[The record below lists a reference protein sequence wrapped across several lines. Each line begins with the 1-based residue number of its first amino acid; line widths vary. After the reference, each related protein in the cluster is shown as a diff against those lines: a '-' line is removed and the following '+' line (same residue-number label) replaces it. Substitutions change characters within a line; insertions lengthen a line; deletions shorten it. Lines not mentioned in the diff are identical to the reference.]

1 MNAPVRVLAQPH
13 LLDPTRDRVEF
24 TVAPGQTIAQMVAEA
39 MPSGRRLGGAY
50 FRVTLNGHPI
60 ADALWHAVKPKPGTQ
75 VLIRVVPQGDILRNV
90 LTIALTVAAVA
101 AGQFY
106 GPMLAGE
113 LLFGGLGG
121 VGTGSLGTVLSG
133 AITATTL
140 LAGTLLINALIPIR
154 SDKKDTATYGIQG
167 LRNQAQPDGVVP
179 GILGFIR
186 STPPYGMLP
195 YTESV
200 GDDRFVTALFIHGY
214 GPIALRNHRIGET
227 PLEKYQEVTAEHRE
241 GRAGDAALT
250 LTPRQVVER
259 GLTIELLS
267 GGPGAGPQTRY
278 TKADISSFSIDIG
291 FPGGLGGVDKDGKKV
306 GVEATFTLRYRKVGT
321 EPWTVRPIS
330 VYAKLSGKPFTR
342 TFPYD
347 VTDRGLY
354 EVEVTRTSADFDRPD
369 QDLSKKEIQRT
380 GRSQWSALRSFRPEY
395 PLNFDTPLAVTAIRI
410 RATGQLNGTLDEYNC
425 DAFCVCPDWDA
436 TSKTWI
442 ERETQNPASLFRH
455 VLTGPAGAY
464 PLTVDEVDA
473 LGGWHAYCVANGLTY
488 NRIHDYEASVLD
500 VLSDIAAA
508 GRASP
513 HDKGDRW
520 GVVIDRALDT
530 VAAHITPRNSWGFK
544 GERAYL
550 TFPDAF
556 RVSFLDETNS
566 FTKADR
572 IVPWPG
578 FVGQPKVIE
587 KLELPGITN
596 PAQVWKEAR
605 KRQYEIMLRLDTF
618 TVNQDFESLV
628 PTRGDRV
635 ELSHDV
641 LDRDQISARIIL
653 KPESLS
659 AIIVDEMLTMEA
671 GQSYAA
677 RVRYADGT
685 SNVFPVRTVAGTS
698 NVLILDGPGQ
708 LPDMDNL
715 VMFGKATRISQAC
728 TVKGIQPQKDFTAA
742 LTLIPH
748 APEIETLVANDVPP
762 AWSGRA
768 GAVVD
773 QPVSIPV
780 APIIVS
786 VDSGTSASSLATTE
800 NPYPVVVNLRPNPSG
815 TTPLATFQVL
825 SRKVGTTTWLTSS
838 ALAGA
843 GSVLL
848 AGYAK
853 GDVIEYQARGVST
866 RGTAGD
872 LTGLATHTVGA
883 TDAPSPTGLVVAIER
898 ATVNGGTSVAFLR
911 LTCSAP
917 TRTDLSLV
925 GRYRPV
931 GSTTWT
937 AIPLNTSSR
946 TSIASGT
953 LSDATDYEVQGA
965 LSTDSGADIS
975 NFVAATGSPIR
986 AVSDPAAPNAPTYT
1000 SATLSGTTVT
1010 HAIKQSGGNARGV
1023 QLFRANGFGSTFAN
1037 AALSTSKAVDPN
1049 QTDTLTD
1056 TISLGYITWWLTAQ
1070 NGSGVSSVPS
1080 ASQSLLYVTQPG
1092 AKNSFPNDLTN
1103 AEWIKTATTAALNG
1117 TGPDG
1122 AAATMIAET
1131 ATTGTH
1137 TVAYKATGLAS
1148 GSKVRAVWGLKASGR
1163 SAGRIDLINSG
1174 GTGNGDYVRTT
1185 FDLTA
1190 GTISVGTPSGTTF
1203 SGVTAT
1209 IQKVSADFWL
1219 IVITATTSASAGTSG
1234 ALAVEDRL
1242 NLGTGGTTISY
1253 AGDTTKGLLAWAC
1266 SLAPV
1271 P

>member
-1 MNAPVRVLAQPH
+1 
-13 LLDPTRDRVEF
+13 
-24 TVAPGQTIAQMVAEA
+24 
-39 MPSGRRLGGAY
+39 MPAGRRLGGAY

-60 ADALWHAVKPKPGTQ
+60 GDALWHAVKPKPGTH
-75 VLIRVVPQGDILRNV
+75 VLIRVVPQGDTLKNV

-121 VGTGSLGTVLSG
+121 IGTGSLGTVLSG

-154 SDKKDTATYGIQG
+154 SDKKDAATYGIQG

-179 GILGFIR
+179 GLLGFHR

-200 GDDRFVTALFIHGY
+200 GDDRFVTANFIHGY
-214 GPIALRNHRIGET
+214 GPIATRNHRIGET
-227 PLEKYQEVTAEHRE
+227 PIEKYQEVTAEHRE
-241 GRAGDAALT
+241 GRPGDAPLT

-259 GLTIELLS
+259 ALSIELLNA
-267 GGPGAGPQTRY
+267 GPGGGPQTRF
-278 TKADISSFSIDIG
+278 TKADISSFSVDIG
-291 FPGGLGGVDKDGKKV
+291 FPGGLGGIDKDGKKV

-321 EPWTVRPIS
+321 ETWATRPIS

-342 TFPYD
+342 TFAYD

-354 EVEVTRTSADFDRPD
+354 EIEITRTSGDFDRPD
-369 QDLSKKEIQRT
+369 QDFSKKEIQRT
-380 GRSQWSALRSFRPEY
+380 GRSQWSVLRSFRPEY
-395 PLNFDTPLAVTAIRI
+395 PINFDAPLAVSAIRI

-425 DAFCVCPDWDA
+425 DAFCICPDWDA
-436 TSKTWI
+436 ASGTWI

-473 LGGWHAYCVANGLTY
+473 LGDWHAYCVANGLTY

-520 GVVIDRALDT
+520 GVVVDRALDT

-544 GERAYL
+544 GERSYL

-566 FTKADR
+566 FIKADR

-578 FVGQPKVIE
+578 FVGQPRVIE

-596 PAQVWKEAR
+596 PAQVWKETR

-618 TVNQDFESLV
+618 TVTQDFESLV

-641 LDRDQISARIIL
+641 LDRDQVAARIIL

-659 AIIVDEMLTMEA
+659 ALMLDEMVTMEE
-671 GQSYAA
+671 GQAYAA
-677 RVRYADGT
+677 RVRYKDGT

-708 LPDMDNL
+708 LPEMDDL

-748 APEIETLVANDVPP
+748 APEIEALVAADVPP

-768 GAVVD
+768 GAPVD

-786 VDSGTSASSLATTE
+786 VDSGTSASSLATPA

-825 SRKVGTTTWLTSS
+825 SRKAGTTAWQTAS

-853 GDVIEYQARGVST
+853 GDAIEYQARGVSM

-872 LTGLATHTVGA
+872 LTALATHTVGA
-883 TDAPSPTGLVVAIER
+883 TDAPSPSNLAVTIER
-898 ATVNGGTSVAFLR
+898 AAVNGGTTVAFLR
-911 LTCSAP
+911 LTCATP
-917 TRTDLSLV
+917 ARDDLSLV
-925 GRYRPV
+925 GRYRAA
-931 GSTTWT
+931 GATAWT
-937 AIPLNTSSR
+937 AIPLNASTR
-946 TSIASGT
+946 TAIVSGT
-953 LSDATDYEVQGA
+953 LADAETYTVEGA

-975 NFVAATGSPIR
+975 NFVPAAGSPIR
-986 AVSDPAAPNAPTYT
+986 ATADDAAPSAPTYT
-1000 SATLSGTTVT
+1000 SAALTGTAVRHTFR
-1010 HAIKQSGGNARGV
+1010 QSPSLNARTIE
-1023 QLFRANGFGSTFAN
+1023 LLRADGFGKV
-1037 AALSTSKAVDPN
+1037 AADATVIPLGAYGPN
-1049 QTDTLTD
+1049 QSDAYD
-1056 TISLGYITWWLTAQ
+1056 DVFEFGYRQTWVRAK
-1070 NGSGVSSVPS
+1070 NGSGV
-1080 ASQSLLYVTQPG
+1080 ASPVDGPKVMTKFDQTGNLTI
-1092 AKNSFPNDLTN
+1092 APNDHQPY
-1103 AEWIKTATTAALNG
+1103 ASWIKSEPLRARLPSRAVPRGQMAL
-1117 TGPDG
+1117 
-1122 AAATMIAET
+1122 T
-1131 ATTGTH
+1131 ATTGLRDI
-1137 TVAYKATGLAS
+1137 GAS
-1148 GSKVRAVWGLKASGR
+1148 R
-1163 SAGRIDLINSG
+1163 
-1174 GTGNGDYVRTT
+1174 
-1185 FDLTA
+1185 
-1190 GTISVGTPSGTTF
+1190 
-1203 SGVTAT
+1203 
-1209 IQKVSADFWL
+1209 
-1219 IVITATTSASAGTSG
+1219 
-1234 ALAVEDRL
+1234 
-1242 NLGTGGTTISY
+1242 
-1253 AGDTTKGLLAWAC
+1253 
-1266 SLAPV
+1266 
-1271 P
+1271 

>member
-39 MPSGRRLGGAY
+39 MPAGRRLGGAY

-60 ADALWHAVKPKPGTQ
+60 GDALWHAVKPKPGTH
-75 VLIRVVPQGDILRNV
+75 VLIRVVPQGDTLKNV

-121 VGTGSLGTVLSG
+121 IGTGSLGTVLSG

-154 SDKKDTATYGIQG
+154 SDKKDAATYGIQG

-179 GILGFIR
+179 GLLGFHR

-200 GDDRFVTALFIHGY
+200 GDDRFVTANFIHGY
-214 GPIALRNHRIGET
+214 GPIATRNHRIGET
-227 PLEKYQEVTAEHRE
+227 PIEKYQEVTAEHRE
-241 GRAGDAALT
+241 GRPGDAPLT

-259 GLTIELLS
+259 ALSIELLNA
-267 GGPGAGPQTRY
+267 GPGGGPQTRF
-278 TKADISSFSIDIG
+278 TKADISSFSVDIG
-291 FPGGLGGVDKDGKKV
+291 FPGGLGGIDKDGKKV

-321 EPWTVRPIS
+321 ETWATRPIS

-342 TFPYD
+342 TFAYD

-354 EVEVTRTSADFDRPD
+354 EIEITRTSGDFDRPD
-369 QDLSKKEIQRT
+369 QDFSKKEIQRT
-380 GRSQWSALRSFRPEY
+380 GRSQWSVLRSFRPEY
-395 PLNFDTPLAVTAIRI
+395 PINFDAPLAVSAIRI

-425 DAFCVCPDWDA
+425 DAFCICPDWDA
-436 TSKTWI
+436 ASGTWI

-473 LGGWHAYCVANGLTY
+473 LGDWHAYCVANGLTY

-520 GVVIDRALDT
+520 GVVVDRALDT

-544 GERAYL
+544 GERSYL

-566 FTKADR
+566 FIKADR

-578 FVGQPKVIE
+578 FVGQPRVIE

-596 PAQVWKEAR
+596 PAQVWKETR

-618 TVNQDFESLV
+618 TVTQDFESLV

-641 LDRDQISARIIL
+641 LDRDQVAARIIL

-659 AIIVDEMLTMEA
+659 ALMLDEMVTMEE
-671 GQSYAA
+671 GQAYAA
-677 RVRYADGT
+677 RVRYKDGT

-708 LPDMDNL
+708 LPEMDDL

-748 APEIETLVANDVPP
+748 APEIEALVAADVPP

-768 GAVVD
+768 GAPVD

-786 VDSGTSASSLATTE
+786 VDSGTSASSLATPA

-825 SRKVGTTTWLTSS
+825 SRKAGTTAWQTAS

-853 GDVIEYQARGVST
+853 GDAIEYQARGVSM

-872 LTGLATHTVGA
+872 LTALATHTVGA
-883 TDAPSPTGLVVAIER
+883 TDAPSPSNLAVTIER
-898 ATVNGGTSVAFLR
+898 AAVNGGTTVAFLR
-911 LTCSAP
+911 LTCATP
-917 TRTDLSLV
+917 ARDDLSLV
-925 GRYRPV
+925 GRYRAA
-931 GSTTWT
+931 GATAWT
-937 AIPLNTSSR
+937 AIPLNASTR
-946 TSIASGT
+946 TAIVSGT
-953 LSDATDYEVQGA
+953 LADAETYTVEGA

-975 NFVAATGSPIR
+975 NFVPAAGSPIR
-986 AVSDPAAPNAPTYT
+986 ATADDAAPSAPTYT
-1000 SATLSGTTVT
+1000 SAALTGTAVRHTFR
-1010 HAIKQSGGNARGV
+1010 QSPSLNARTIE
-1023 QLFRANGFGSTFAN
+1023 LLRADGFGKV
-1037 AALSTSKAVDPN
+1037 AADATVIPLGAYGPN
-1049 QTDTLTD
+1049 QSDAYD
-1056 TISLGYITWWLTAQ
+1056 DVFEFGYRQTWMRAK
-1070 NGSGVSSVPS
+1070 NGSGV
-1080 ASQSLLYVTQPG
+1080 ASLADGPKVMTKFDQAGNLTI
-1092 AKNSFPNDLTN
+1092 APNDIGN
-1103 AEWIKTATTAALNG
+1103 ASWIKSNLTAPSPVSG
-1117 TGPDG
+1117 GPTGPDG
-1122 AAATMIAET
+1122 ALATLVSET
-1131 ATTGTH
+1131 AAAGSKSILWH
-1137 TVAYKATGLAS
+1137 ATGLTS
-1148 GSKVRAVWGLKASGR
+1148 GKKYRAIYGFKPSGR
-1163 SAGRIDLINSG
+1163 TRGRLDL
-1174 GTGNGDYVRTT
+1174 
-1185 FDLTA
+1185 FDPA
-1190 GTISVGTPSGTTF
+1190 S
-1203 SGVTAT
+1203 
-1209 IQKVSADFWL
+1209 
-1219 IVITATTSASAGTSG
+1219 ATTSYTR
-1234 ALAVEDRL
+1234 ALF
-1242 NLGTGGTTISY
+1242 NLGSTRSPYVDNRRDGLQRLHGKSR
-1253 AGDTTKGLLAWAC
+1253 KGERRLLAPRSHQHGRADGDRYA
-1266 SLAPV
+1266 LLLLR
-1271 P
+1271 

>member
-24 TVAPGQTIAQMVAEA
+24 MIAPGQTLAEMVEQALPTA
-39 MPSGRRLGGAY
+39 RTLGAKQL
-50 FRVTLNGHPI
+50 RVTINGNPVEESY
-60 ADALWHAVKPKPGTQ
+60 WHAVKPKPGMQ

-106 GPMLAGE
+106 GPMLASE

-121 VGTGSLGTVLSG
+121 IGTGSLGTALAGV
-133 AITATTL
+133 ITATTL

-154 SDKKDTATYGIQG
+154 SDKKDAATYGIQG

-179 GILGFIR
+179 SILGFHR

-200 GDDRFVTALFIHGY
+200 GDDRFVTALFVHGY
-214 GPIALRNHRIGET
+214 GPLVLRNHRIGET
-227 PLEKYQEVTAEHRE
+227 PIEKYQEVTAEHRE
-241 GRAGDAALT
+241 GRVGDAPLT

-259 GLTIELLS
+259 GLSIELLN
-267 GGPGAGPQTRY
+267 GGPGAGPQTRF

-321 EPWTVRPIS
+321 ETWTSQPIS
-330 VYAKLSGKPFTR
+330 VYAKLSGKAFTR

-347 VTDRGLY
+347 APERGLY
-354 EVEVTRTSADFDRPD
+354 EVEITRTSGDFDRPD
-369 QDLSKKEIQRT
+369 QDLSRKEIQRT

-395 PLNFDTPLAVTAIRI
+395 PLNFDTPLAVSAVRI

-455 VLTGPAGAY
+455 VLTGPAARY
-464 PLTVDEVDA
+464 PLTTAEVDA
-473 LGGWHAYCVANGLTY
+473 LGDWHTYCVTNKLFY

-500 VLSDIAAA
+500 VLGDIAAA

-530 VAAHITPRNSWGFK
+530 ITAHITPRNSWGFQ
-544 GERAYL
+544 GERSYR

-566 FTKADR
+566 YTKADR

-587 KLELPGITN
+587 KLDLPGITN
-596 PAQVWKEAR
+596 PDQVWKETR
-605 KRQYEIMLRLDTF
+605 KRQYEIMLRLDTL
-618 TVNQDFESLV
+618 TVNQDFEVLAAM
-628 PTRGDRV
+628 RGDRV
-635 ELSHDV
+635 ELSNDV
-641 LDRDQISARIIL
+641 LDRDQIAARIVL
-653 KPESLS
+653 KPKSLS
-659 AIIVDEMLTMEA
+659 AIVVDEMLTMVA
-671 GQSYAA
+671 GQAYAA
-677 RVRYADGT
+677 RVRYSDGT
-685 SNVFPVRTVAGTS
+685 SNVFPVQTVAGES
-698 NVLILDGPGQ
+698 NVLILTGPGQ
-708 LPDMDNL
+708 LPDYDDL
-715 VMFGKATRISQAC
+715 VMFGKASRVSRSC
-728 TVKGIQPQKDFTAA
+728 TIRAIETMKDFTAR

-748 APEIETLVANDVPP
+748 ASEIETLVANDVPP

-786 VDSGTSASSLATTE
+786 VDSGTSASGLATTE
-800 NPYPVVVNLRPNPSG
+800 NPYPVVINLRPNPSG

-825 SRKVGTTTWLTSS
+825 SRKVGTATWLTSS
-838 ALAGA
+838 GLAGA

-883 TDAPSPTGLVVAIER
+883 TDAPSPANLVVAIER
-898 ATVNGGTSVAFLR
+898 AAVNSGTSVAFLR

-917 TRTDLSLV
+917 ARADLSLV
-925 GRYRPV
+925 GRYRPL
-931 GSTTWT
+931 GSTDWSP
-937 AIPLNTSSR
+937 IPLSATGR
-946 TSIASGT
+946 ASIASGT
-953 LSDATDYEVQGA
+953 LVDGETYTVEGA

-975 NFVAATGSPIR
+975 NFVAAGGSPIR
-986 AVSDPAAPNAPTYT
+986 AVSDPTAPNAPTYT

-1010 HAIKQSGGNARGV
+1010 HSFKQAGGNARSV
-1023 QLFRANGFGSTFAN
+1023 QLFRTNGFGKVFAD
-1037 AALSTSKAVDPN
+1037 AGLSTGKPVDAN
-1049 QTDTLTD
+1049 QTDVLTD
-1056 TISLGYITWWLTAQ
+1056 AISLGYITWWLTAQ
-1070 NGSGVSSVPS
+1070 NGSGVSSAPS
-1080 ASQSLLYVTQPG
+1080 VSQTLLYVTQPG
-1092 AKNSFPNDLTN
+1092 AKNQFPNDLSN
-1103 AEWIKTATTAALNG
+1103 AEWVRTAIGQPVAQG
-1117 TGPDG
+1117 TGPNG
-1122 AAATMIAET
+1122 AQATFLPET
-1131 ATTGTH
+1131 TANSTH
-1137 TVAYKATGLAS
+1137 TIAYRSTGLTS
-1148 GSKVRAVWGLKASGR
+1148 GGKVSAVWGLKAAGR
-1163 SAGRIDLINSG
+1163 SAGRIDLIDSNSSGFARFLFDLATGTVTTSTNSG
-1174 GTGNGDYVRTT
+1174 AIFSATT
-1185 FDLTA
+1185 ASIVKLPNDW
-1190 GTISVGTPSGTTF
+1190 
-1203 SGVTAT
+1203 
-1209 IQKVSADFWL
+1209 WL
-1219 IVITATTSASAGTSG
+1219 VVITATAAST
-1234 ALAVEDRL
+1234 AVENRL

-1266 SLAPV
+1266 SLAPAT
-1271 P
+1271 